1 MSFIKIAAFALLATL
16 IQTLPSAAHSFTLG
30 DLVIDHPYARAT
42 PPNAKV
48 AGGYLTITN
57 NGDEGD
63 RIIGASTD
71 FAERVEIHKMAI
83 ENDVM
88 KMSPVPE
95 GLEIPAGGSV
105 QLKPGSFH
113 LMFMS
118 ISTQLN
124 EGDVQK
130 VTLEFEKAGKVEVEL
145 SVEGYK
151 RAGSE
156 NMHKKEGMSDEK
168 AMDGDMKMDHK
179 TAE

>member
-1 MSFIKIAAFALLATL
+1 MSFIKTAAFALLATL
-16 IQTLPSAAHSFTLG
+16 IQTLPTSAHSFKLG
-30 DLVIDHPYARAT
+30 DLVIDQPYARAT

-48 AGGYLTITN
+48 AGGYLMITN
-57 NGDEGD
+57 NGDEAD
-63 RIIGASTD
+63 RFIGASAD
-71 FAERVEIHKMAI
+71 FAKRVEIHKMAM

-118 ISTQLN
+118 IATQLN
-124 EGDVQK
+124 EGDVQTI
-130 VTLEFEKAGKVEVEL
+130 TLEFEKSGKIEVVFNVAGFKGGA
-145 SVEGYK
+145 SHD
-151 RAGSE
+151 
-156 NMHKKEGMSDEK
+156 MHKKDGMSGDK

-179 TAE
+179 ESK

>member
-16 IQTLPSAAHSFTLG
+16 IQTLTSTAHSFTLG

-57 NGDEGD
+57 NGEEAD
-63 RIIGASTD
+63 RIIGASTE
-71 FAERVEIHKMAI
+71 FAERVEIHKMAM

-105 QLKPGSFH
+105 ELKPGSFH

-145 SVEGYK
+145 NVEGF
-151 RAGSE
+151 RRGGSHD
-156 NMHKKEGMSDEK
+156 MHDKESMSGDK

-179 TAE
+179 AAE